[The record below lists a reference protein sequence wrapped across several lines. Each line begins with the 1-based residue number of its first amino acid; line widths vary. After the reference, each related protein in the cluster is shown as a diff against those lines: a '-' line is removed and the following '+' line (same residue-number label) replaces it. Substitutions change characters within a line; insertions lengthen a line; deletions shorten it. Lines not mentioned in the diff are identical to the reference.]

1 MLYKHIY
8 KCLLIFITSL
18 QIAISINAK
27 GLTPLDSWSFDKI
40 TSKFKASLIKFD
52 TAYPYG
58 KKHDEYAK
66 LAAASRSSLDLLV
79 AEVGIKDYGDKE
91 NMDLGERFDVK
102 KEDFPVVKLFIN
114 GKEDPIS
121 FEGQFNLEGLKK
133 FIQKYADVYI
143 GLENC
148 LETFD
153 RLAVQFV
160 TTKNEEERKQ
170 ILKKAE
176 EEWDGIKNP
185 SEEPSAEMY
194 VKIMRKVIQKGDDFI
209 NSEKDRVEGLLKT
222 RVSKEKKQDM
232 EGRLNIIKSFVHSE
246 L

>member
-1 MLYKHIY
+1 
-8 KCLLIFITSL
+8 
-18 QIAISINAK
+18 
-27 GLTPLDSWSFDKI
+27 
-40 TSKFKASLIKFD
+40 
-52 TAYPYG
+52 
-58 KKHDEYAK
+58 
-66 LAAASRSSLDLLV
+66 
-79 AEVGIKDYGDKE
+79 
-91 NMDLGERFDVK
+91 MDLGERFDVK

>member
-27 GLTPLDSWSFDKI
+27 GLTPLDSWSFD
-40 TSKFKASLIKFD
+40 
-52 TAYPYG
+52 
-58 KKHDEYAK
+58 K

-114 GKEDPIS
+114 GKEDPIP

-153 RLAVQFV
+153 RLAVKFV

-209 NSEKDRVEGLLKT
+209 NSEKDRVEGLPQN
-222 RVSKEKKQDM
+222 SC
-232 EGRLNIIKSFVHSE
+232 IKR
-246 L
+246 